1 MQVISVLEINCEELM
16 VYLLLILGLLI
27 LLAGGK
33 FLVDGAA
40 SLALKFG
47 LSQGLIGLTIVAF
60 GTSAPE
66 LLVSVNAALDG
77 KSDIS
82 IGNVIGSNIANISL
96 VLGISAFL
104 FPIKI
109 QSNVLK
115 VEYLVVILSS
125 FLFYFFSYNGFIS
138 RFEGLVLLFLL
149 ILVNTYFFLKIKNVV
164 DSGFVEGELVK
175 PMAMWKSLILLFL
188 GVFGL
193 YYGADL
199 FVDSAVETALIF
211 GVSERIIGIT
221 VIAVGTSLP
230 EMATSVIAAINKKTD
245 IAVGNILGSNIMNV
259 LAIIGTTAVISPI
272 AVTDLFLEQDFL
284 WMLGLTLVLFPILKS
299 GEKVSRVEGM
309 FLFSCYFTYI
319 LMII

>member
-1 MQVISVLEINCEELM
+1 MI
-16 VYLLLILGLLI
+16 YLLLCLGLMI

-33 FLVDGAA
+33 FLVDGAS

-66 LLVSVNAALDG
+66 LLVSINAALDG

-96 VLGISAFL
+96 VLGISAIL

-109 QSNVLK
+109 NSNILK
-115 VEYLVVILSS
+115 AEYLVVLISS
-125 FLFYFFSYNGFIS
+125 IIFYFFSFNGFVS
-138 RFEGLVLLFLL
+138 RMEGSVLLVLMVM
-149 ILVNTYFFLKIKNVV
+149 INTYFFLNV
-164 DSGFVEGELVK
+164 DKANIDEIDRDELIL
-175 PMAMWKSLILLFL
+175 PLATWKSILLL
-188 GVFGL
+188 LAGIFGL

-199 FVDSAVETALIF
+199 FVESAVGIATVF

-230 EMATSVIAAINKKTD
+230 EMATSIIAAINKKTD
-245 IAVGNILGSNIMNV
+245 IAIGNILGSNIMNI
-259 LAIIGTTAVISPI
+259 LAIIGTTALISPI
-272 AVTDLFLEQDFL
+272 GVSDLFLQQDFL
-284 WMLGLTLVLFPILKS
+284 WMLGLTIVLFPILRS
-299 GEKVSRVEGM
+299 GQEVSRVEGI
-309 FLFSCYFTYI
+309 FLFVAYITYI
-319 LMII
+319 IFII